1 MSKSDGEEL
10 EMKAMEYYLFNS
22 SLVVKYSVLN
32 ETCPRELWK
41 KLKKRSMS
49 KSLTN
54 WLFLKKEF
62 YQLCMEE
69 RTKIRDNLNMSNRL
83 TTQLL
88 SIETKIEDEDQALL
102 LLTSPFPSC

>member
-1 MSKSDGEEL
+1 
-10 EMKAMEYYLFNS
+10 
-22 SLVVKYSVLN
+22 
-32 ETCPRELWK
+32 
-41 KLKKRSMS
+41 
-49 KSLTN
+49 
-54 WLFLKKEF
+54 
-62 YQLCMEE
+62 MEE